1 MTTVDAFGN
10 FDEGNDEF
18 VLQNP
23 ESQPDMGGDVQFPV
37 SQEQFGA
44 PQMSSGFVQPS
55 EDDDLTEEE
64 KQQVAQVREA

>member
-1 MTTVDAFGN
+1 MTEVNAFGN

-23 ESQPDMGGDVQFPV
+23 NPETQPGNDNAGDIQFPV

-44 PQMSSGFVQPS
+44 P
-55 EDDDLTEEE
+55 
-64 KQQVAQVREA
+64 